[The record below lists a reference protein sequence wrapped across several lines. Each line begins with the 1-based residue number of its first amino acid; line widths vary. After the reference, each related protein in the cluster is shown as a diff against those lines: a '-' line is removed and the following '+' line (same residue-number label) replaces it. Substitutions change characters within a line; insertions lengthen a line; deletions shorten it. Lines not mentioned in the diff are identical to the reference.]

1 MTTPLMNIMRGI
13 KMWPYTDDELSFVSG
28 VKKDEPANVAGYDRE
43 TMLYGL
49 WASQLPNY
57 DFDTYGHGA

>member
-1 MTTPLMNIMRGI
+1 
-13 KMWPYTDDELSFVSG
+13 MWPYTDEELNFVSKAQEKP
-28 VKKDEPANVAGYDRE
+28 VNVSGYDRE
-43 TMLYGL
+43 NMLYEL

>member
-1 MTTPLMNIMRGI
+1 
-13 KMWPYTDDELSFVSG
+13 MWPYTDDELKFVSET
-28 VKKDEPANVAGYDRE
+28 KKVEPENVAGYDRE

-49 WASQLPNY
+49 LASQLPNY

>member
-1 MTTPLMNIMRGI
+1 
-13 KMWPYTDDELSFVSG
+13 MWPYTDDELSFVSG